1 MKSLYNNPEESSMSK
16 FGIAENVVQLL
27 KRITKQLKK
36 TKKNLS
42 GSNPRLSPTQLYKYS
57 RK

>member
-36 TKKNLS
+36 TKKTCL
-42 GSNPRLSPTQLYKYS
+42 GQTPG
-57 RK
+57 